1 MLAVAAAATERTTLL
16 GSAAA
21 AAADEG
27 ADGAGDGVLEAL
39 DDDALEPINPD
50 ALALGPNVALEN
62 ADRPAAPLATGP
74 VAESAALEVGLKAGE
89 RERDAKL
96 AGGDNTLPGG
106 PVLFGVAGRDPFA
119 RLALEA
125 GKRLQVSH
133 HISTCTYCTL
143 Q

>member
-1 MLAVAAAATERTTLL
+1 MLAATERTTLL

-27 ADGAGDGVLEAL
+27 AGGAGDGVLEAR
-39 DDDALEPINPD
+39 DDEPIPPD
-50 ALALGPNVALEN
+50 ALDGPNVALEN
-62 ADRPAAPLATGP
+62 ADRLAAPLATGP
-74 VAESAALEVGLKAGE
+74 AAESAALEEGLRAGK

-119 RLALEA
+119 RLALDVW
-125 GKRLQVSH
+125 KRLQQSAIIQVC
-133 HISTCTYCTL
+133 IA